1 MHIAF
6 RSLRGVLA
14 GTKGPRPR
22 WKTMMIEEPRLRFLR
37 TTLIG
42 HMPGWCPPVDVA
54 GPYRSVLLIE
64 EGIVRADNVDLRS
77 RLDDTEGVLTLA
89 LLICREWPKSVTPVL
104 HRAGGRRC
112 CWRPLDTEA
121 PPAVAARWQ
130 GNTAD
135 PRCGSCGEPH
145 TPW

>member
-1 MHIAF
+1 MFEPCEAEIVLGGEHWMHIAF
-6 RSLRGVLA
+6 RSLRGALA

-64 EGIVRADNVDLRS
+64 EELVAPTMS
-77 RLDDTEGVLTLA
+77 
-89 LLICREWPKSVTPVL
+89 ICAAGSTTPK
-104 HRAGGRRC
+104 AF
-112 CWRPLDTEA
+112 
-121 PPAVAARWQ
+121 
-130 GNTAD
+130 
-135 PRCGSCGEPH
+135 
-145 TPW
+145 